1 MMAAGSTSKQMME
14 QPSTFTFKVVAAG
27 GPRGEPGELREV
39 TRAELERRLAAGAE
53 VPGLKAKV
61 VRLRWALVKERR
73 RRRLA
78 EEEQEGAEA
87 RAVAAEERAAEAEE
101 RAVGWEKEAD
111 RYAER
116 AREWAGAHLGEVWRR
131 RAAEEEVVL
140 LRAAAAAA
148 LAAAG
153 PIPLD

>member
-1 MMAAGSTSKQMME
+1 MRFQ
-14 QPSTFTFKVVAAG
+14 VAAREG
-27 GPRGEPGELREV
+27 ADLRQV

-78 EEEQEGAEA
+78 EDEQEGAEA

-101 RAVGWEKEAD
+101 RALGWEKEAD
-111 RYAER
+111 RER
-116 AREWAGAHLGEVWRR
+116 ELARKWVLAQLEANRR
-131 RAAEEEVVL
+131 FRAAVAAAEAEVAR

-148 LAAAG
+148 G
-153 PIPLD
+153 PILID

>member
-1 MMAAGSTSKQMME
+1 ME
-14 QPSTFTFKVVAAG
+14 QTWAFRFRVVAAEDL
-27 GPRGEPGELREV
+27 RGLPQLELREASRV
-39 TRAELERRLAAGAE
+39 ELERRLAAGAE

-73 RRRLA
+73 RRRVA

-101 RAVGWEKEAD
+101 RALRWEEEAD
-111 RYAER
+111 RER
-116 AREWAGAHLGEVWRR
+116 WQAREWARTHLEAARR
-131 RAAEEEVVL
+131 

-148 LAAAG
+148 EAEVARLRRVAAAAAA
-153 PIPLD
+153 PPAAIIAID

>member
-1 MMAAGSTSKQMME
+1 MR
-14 QPSTFTFKVVAAG
+14 FKVVAKEGA
-27 GPRGEPGELREV
+27 ELRQV
-39 TRAELERRLAAGAE
+39 TREELERRLAAGAE

-101 RAVGWEKEAD
+101 RALGWEKEAD
-111 RYAER
+111 RER
-116 AREWAGAHLGEVWRR
+116 ELARQWARTHLEADRR
-131 RAAEEEVVL
+131 LRAAVAAAEAEVAR

-148 LAAAG
+148 AAEAEVARLRAAAVAAG
-153 PIPLD
+153 PIQIID